1 MKTLEIM
8 ELFVRGENL
17 QAISTGIAM
26 LHTFF
31 NTFYT
36 DERYNRTEWLFPSNA
51 HVSRHLIN
59 QNRPYEI
66 TFSLILLK
74 EKKFIEPRINYDS
87 YHDKRN
93 HYTTRENESTK

>member
-1 MKTLEIM
+1 M

-26 LHTFF
+26 LYTFF
-31 NTFYT
+31 DTFDT
-36 DERYNRTEWLFPSNA
+36 DERYNRTEWLLPSNA

-74 EKKFIEPRINYDS
+74 EKKVIEHHINYGS
-87 YHDKRN
+87 FHDKKN
-93 HYTTRENESTK
+93 DYTTRENKSTKTKSS